1 MANKEIEELL
11 TKYHSEYLEDKENL
25 SYATKGIEKIGR
37 GVFPEEEST
46 SRGQT
51 SKERDNSNG
60 RTTLST
66 ERNGTSGKTTIA
78 RKVGE

>member
-1 MANKEIEELL
+1 MAN
-11 TKYHSEYLEDKENL
+11 
-25 SYATKGIEKIGR
+25 KGIEKIGR

-60 RTTLST
+60 RTTLSINSK
-66 ERNGTSGKTTIA
+66 EDIAELAQIYRNP
-78 RKVGE
+78 